1 MTNKFEGGKR
11 NILVLFRAD
20 GDTKRKQDADY
31 RTLVL
36 KAYKANT

>member
-11 NILVLFRAD
+11 NILFRAD